1 MIYVPDLFGSY
12 VKGEQQAV
20 QDNWND
26 LKNYEDVERARTAN
40 DAANLQLQLDQWGF
54 GNQVL
59 KSDAEGAQAYV
70 DQQTTLAG
78 GKGKVLGAQ
87 MESDMTGMQAN
98 AFYSYAP
105 QIQQVA
111 GDTVGTYLNVLDV
124 QNQGRGVQ
132 ANIDRSLLPQTAGA
146 YYVTKDGQI
155 KEAVLGANIADAT
168 RPYRFDTAVLGSAT
182 QATAAD
188 TQYQTTAYDNQYLLP
203 DKLQNMTKGV
213 QLTGETLDNQL
224 VEARSYTDQKAL
236 AEVQRLRAEADI
248 LRARAQELANA
259 GGSQEEINALIQ
271 DADRNVAQAQNIA
284 TAMEGRNAYGRLI
297 GGDYQNLVSTQ
308 PMPVG
313 SHINLP
319 VTRLIGSAA
328 DIRAQQEQAAM
339 VAAEQA
345 AAEQAAVDAAV
356 VQAGG
361 TPESPTSGGGAPANT
376 AITQTGIVNPY
387 NPNAGDPYAKGSVH
401 RLRTEDGQVMTGTI
415 IGTVTKS
422 DGDYYMVQLPQG
434 GVAHISRDRMNFLT
448 TGSRNATPNDV
459 VRPGKKAI
467 DYSQWLMPGTP
478 ASRPPASQPPRSLV
492 PPRAP
497 TTNLRGGT
505 VEYLLQQNPGGF
517 NR

>member
-20 QDNWND
+20 QDNWTD

-59 KSDAEGAQAYV
+59 KSDAEGAQAFV
-70 DQQTTLAG
+70 DRQTTMAG
-78 GKGKVLGAQ
+78 GAGKVLGAQ
-87 MESDMTGMQAN
+87 MVSDMTEMQYN
-98 AFYSYAP
+98 AFNTYRP
-105 QIQQVA
+105 QIQQVV
-111 GDTVGTYLNVLDV
+111 GDTVGTNLNVQDYR
-124 QNQGRGVQ
+124 NQSTNTQTNV
-132 ANIDRSLLPQTAGA
+132 DRSLLPWAGGA
-146 YYVTKDGQI
+146 YAKSQAARINDASMTADVANDTLKSRY
-155 KEAVLGANIADAT
+155 EAGVLNA
-168 RPYRFDTAVLGSAT
+168 AT
-182 QATAAD
+182 QAKTAD
-188 TQYQTTAYDNQYLLP
+188 TQYQTTAYDNQYVLP
-203 DKLQNMTKGV
+203 DRLENLSKGV
-213 QLTGETLDNQL
+213 QLTGVTLDNQIS
-224 VEARSYTDQKAL
+224 EGQSYTDQKAL

-259 GGSQEEINALIQ
+259 GGSQEEINALLR
-271 DADRNVAQAQNIA
+271 DADRNVAQAQGIA
-284 TAMEGRNAYGRLI
+284 TAMESRNAYGRII
-297 GGDYQNLVSTQ
+297 GGDYQNLVSTT

-313 SHINLP
+313 SHIGLP
-319 VTRLIGSAA
+319 VTPLIGSAY
-328 DIRAQQEQAAM
+328 DMRSQQEQAA
-339 VAAEQA
+339 VAAAEQA

-361 TPESPTSGGGAPANT
+361 TPETTASGSGAAANT
-376 AITQTGIVNPY
+376 VVTQTGEVNPY

-434 GVAHISRDRMNFLT
+434 GVAHINRDRMNFLT
-448 TGSRNATPNDV
+448 TGSRNSTPKDV
-459 VRPGKKAI
+459 VRPGMKAI
-467 DYSQWLMPGTP
+467 DFSSWGMPGTP

-505 VEYLLQQNPGGF
+505 VEYLLNKNPGGF

>member
-54 GNQVL
+54 GNEVL

-70 DQQTTLAG
+70 DQQTTMAG
-78 GKGKVLGAQ
+78 GAGKVLGAQ
-87 MESDMTGMQAN
+87 MESDMTGMQYN
-98 AFYSYAP
+98 AFNTYRP
-105 QIQQVA
+105 QIQQVV
-111 GDTVGTYLNVLDV
+111 GDTVGTNLNVQDYR
-124 QNQGRGVQ
+124 NQSTNAQTNV
-132 ANIDRSLLPQTAGA
+132 DRSLLPKAAGA
-146 YYVTKDGQI
+146 YYKTQDERI
-155 KEAVLGANIADAT
+155 NDASMTADAAYAT
-168 RPYRFDTAVLGSAT
+168 RPYRFDTTVLGAAT

-224 VEARSYTDQKAL
+224 VEAQSYTDQKAL

-259 GGSQEEINALIQ
+259 GGSQEEINALLR
-271 DADRNVAQAQNIA
+271 DADRNVAQAQGIA

-297 GGDYQNLVSTQ
+297 GGDYQNLVSTT

-313 SHINLP
+313 SHIGLP
-319 VTRLIGSAA
+319 VTPLIGSAY
-328 DIRAQQEQAAM
+328 DLRTQQEQAAQ

-345 AAEQAAVDAAV
+345 AAEQAAVDAV
-356 VQAGG
+356 VTQAGG
-361 TPESPTSGGGAPANT
+361 TPATPTGGGGAPANT

-401 RLRTEDGQVMTGTI
+401 RLRTEDGQEMTGTI

-434 GVAHISRDRMNFLT
+434 GVAHINRDRMNFLT
-448 TGSRNATPNDV
+448 TGSQNSTPNDV
-459 VRPGKKAI
+459 VRPGRRAI
-467 DYSQWLMPGTP
+467 DYSSWMLPGTP
-478 ASRPPASQPPRSLV
+478 ASQPPQPPRSLV

-505 VEYLLQQNPGGF
+505 VEYLIQQNPGGF
-517 NR
+517 NRQ

>member
-59 KSDAEGAQAYV
+59 KSDAEGARAYV
-70 DQQTTLAG
+70 DQQTTMAG
-78 GKGKVLGAQ
+78 GAGKVLGAQ
-87 MESDMTGMQAN
+87 MESDMTGMQYN
-98 AFYSYAP
+98 AFNTYRP
-105 QIQQVA
+105 QIQQVV
-111 GDTVGTYLNVLDV
+111 GDTVGTNLNVQDYR
-124 QNQGRGVQ
+124 NQSTNTQTNV
-132 ANIDRSLLPQTAGA
+132 DRSLLPWAGGA
-146 YYVTKDGQI
+146 YAKTQAARIND
-155 KEAVLGANIADAT
+155 ASMTADVADTT
-168 RPYRFDTAVLGSAT
+168 RPYRFDTAVLNSAT

-188 TQYQTTAYDNQYLLP
+188 TQYQTENFNQTLLP
-203 DKLQNMTKGV
+203 GKFENMSKGV
-213 QLTGETLDNQL
+213 QLTGETLNNQL

-259 GGSQEEINALIQ
+259 GGSQEEINALIR

-308 PMPVG
+308 PMAVG

-319 VTRLIGSAA
+319 VTPLIGSAY
-328 DIRAQQEQAAM
+328 DIRSQQEQAA
-339 VAAEQA
+339 VV

-422 DGDYYMVQLPQG
+422 DGDYYMVQLPG
-434 GVAHISRDRMNFLT
+434 GGIAHINRDRMNFLT
-448 TGSRNATPNDV
+448 TGNKNSTPKDV
-459 VRPGKKAI
+459 VRPGMKAI
-467 DYSQWLMPGTP
+467 DFSSWGMPGT
-478 ASRPPASQPPRSLV
+478 PASQPPRSLV

-517 NR
+517 NRQ